1 MLSIPHV
8 GWYHTVLIQPADR
21 PVSTLVR
28 LRNVEAVTW
37 SAPLPLPAASTMRG
51 VYIFYTCVFD
61 SSERML
67 SITAVG

>member
-8 GWYHTVLIQPADR
+8 GWYHTVLTQPADR

-28 LRNVEAVTW
+28 LRNVETVT
-37 SAPLPLPAASTMRG
+37 LPAGRG
-51 VYIFYTCVFD
+51 SRCVAFIFYTCVFD